1 MAEEYDDEDLMD
13 LASNPSLADGLK
25 NDVQSQQ
32 NTTGIEDNKPNS
44 EDLLNAESTEK
55 ENRKVNKASFLDR
68 GRILAV
74 IFFLLIAFIL
84 VSQFLTSSS
93 SDSEDIDLLNKRGK
107 VYIPDAITNWKP
119 IKQIKD
125 SFASK
130 EEPGKEYTD
139 DIDEILAKIPY
150 SDEAR
155 QENTSPVTPTSSGK
169 SGVRIETHRNEQQK
183 TVQRMAITDNE
194 LGSSSLN
201 RINNRDMN
209 SQSYGQYA
217 SQRMN
222 NLVKTASPGAGLSG
236 NSYADQ
242 SNKQAFGNT
251 NMGAVEYQW
260 NSEYTLDYGTV
271 IDAALITGI
280 NTDLPGMVIA
290 RVTNNVYSSR
300 NGKHLLIPVGT
311 RIFAT
316 YNSSISYGQN
326 RIQIAWNKLIR
337 PDGLE
342 VDLGNFIGV
351 DKKGY
356 AGYRGLVNNHPFEL
370 LKAFGLI
377 AAFSLVTTKVDNI
390 SETQNNLYA
399 QNVTADVYAE
409 TAKLGSKIVNR
420 ALDIQ
425 PTITISQGKE
435 VKIITNVTMDFPP
448 VESFPVTQKYI
459 RKKR

>member
-1 MAEEYDDEDLMD
+1 MAKEY
-13 LASNPSLADGLK
+13 
-25 NDVQSQQ
+25 DVQSQQ
-32 NTTGIEDNKPNS
+32 NATSIKDNKPNS
-44 EDLLNAESTEK
+44 EDLLNAKPTEK
-55 ENRKVNKASFLDR
+55 ENHRINKAPFLHR

-84 VSQFLTSSS
+84 GSQFLTSSS
-93 SDSEDIDLLNKRGK
+93 DDSKDEDLLNKQGK
-107 VYIPDAITNWKP
+107 VYIPDAITDWKP

-125 SFASK
+125 SFAA
-130 EEPGKEYTD
+130 EGEPEKEYTED

-150 SDEAR
+150 SDEAQ
-155 QENTSPVTPTSSGK
+155 QENTSPVTPAGRGK
-169 SGVRIETHRNEQQK
+169 SGRLIETHRNEQQK
-183 TVQRMAITDNE
+183 NVQRMVITDNG
-194 LGSSSLN
+194 LNTPSTRGSSLSLGGLL
-201 RINNRDMN
+201 NNRD
-209 SQSYGQYA
+209 QSNQGNRQYEQHV

-222 NLVKTASPGAGLSG
+222 NLLNEYSRNG
-236 NSYADQ
+236 NSYTDQNNQ
-242 SNKQAFGNT
+242 SNKQAFAAA

-280 NTDLPGMVIA
+280 NTDLPGVVIA

-342 VDLGNFIGV
+342 VDLGNFTGV
-351 DKKGY
+351 DNKGY
-356 AGYRGLVNNHPFEL
+356 AGYKGWVNNHPFEL
-370 LKAFGLI
+370 LKALGMI
-377 AAFSLVTTKVDNI
+377 AAFSFVTTKVDNI
-390 SETQNNLYA
+390 SEAQNNLYA
-399 QNVTADVYAE
+399 QNVIADVYAE
-409 TAKLGSKIVNR
+409 TAKLGAKIANR

-425 PTITISQGKE
+425 PTITIPQGKE

-448 VESFPVTQKYI
+448 VELFPVTQKYI